1 MQTRSRP
8 VAWALTVVASMS
20 LGAGAM
26 VWSQPKPTLKAPL
39 KTPTDLSL
47 SFREAAKHVLPS
59 VVSVRSI
66 TKGGM
71 QAVRNNDSDDEQQL
85 GEDEL
90 FRRFFGENMPRGMNR
105 GGRRFIPQQIGTGS
119 GVIIDSSGIILTNN
133 HVVAHAD
140 EVTVELQSGQR
151 LKAKSWATDPR
162 RDVAIVKVESKEP
175 LPAADLG
182 DSDEMQIG
190 DWVLALG
197 NPFNVGT
204 SVTQGI
210 ISATGRTT
218 GINELESYL
227 QTDAA
232 VNPGNSGGP
241 LINLSG
247 QVVGINTAIS
257 SNSGGYDGVS
267 FAIPIN
273 TVRGTADQL
282 IKTGTVKRSYFGIGL
297 QPLNDDLQ
305 AYFKQSDGVLVTMV
319 NKGTPAEKAGVKTH
333 DIIVELAGKPVKN
346 RTTLMNMVDGLT
358 PGKAQPMVVVR
369 DGKRVELTVTPE
381 PMPEGYTP
389 ALKSMMKTATPEP
402 AEEKTEHKLGIS
414 VMSLTPEVAQQ
425 LGLKDD
431 VKGVVVKNV
440 ELGGSAQDAGIS
452 RGDVIV
458 TVNQKPVT
466 TPAEFGEALKAGD
479 PKKGHLMEV
488 NRDGGSVLVVVHPAE

>member
-1 MQTRSRP
+1 MKTASRGT
-8 VAWALTVVASMS
+8 AWVLTVVASMS

-47 SFREAAKHVLPS
+47 SFREAARHVLPS
-59 VVSVRSI
+59 VVSIRSV

-71 QAVRNNDSDDEQQL
+71 QTVRNNDDGDIGQM
-85 GEDEL
+85 GEEEL
-90 FRRFFGENMPRGMNR
+90 FRRFFGEGMPRGNR
-105 GGRRFIPQQIGTGS
+105 GGRRFQPQQIGTGS
-119 GVIIDSSGIILTNN
+119 GVIIDSSGVILTNS
-133 HVVAHAD
+133 HVVASAD
-140 EVTVELQSGQR
+140 EVTVELQTGQR

-162 RDVAIVKVESKEP
+162 RDVAIVKVESSEP
-175 LPAADLG
+175 LPAADIG
-182 DSDEMQIG
+182 DSDDMQIG

-210 ISATGRTT
+210 ISATGRGT

-241 LINLSG
+241 LINLNG

-273 TVRGTADQL
+273 MVRGVADQL
-282 IKTGTVKRSYFGIGL
+282 IATGKVSRSYLGIGL
-297 QPLNDDLQ
+297 QPLDEQLQ
-305 AYFKQSDGVLVTMV
+305 NYFNVKDGVLVTLV
-319 NKGTPAEKAGVKTH
+319 TENTPASKAGVKTR
-333 DIIVELAGKPVKN
+333 DIIVELAGKKISS
-346 RTTLMNMVDGLT
+346 RTVLMNMVDALP
-358 PGKAQPMVVVR
+358 PGKPQSMVVLR
-369 DGKRVELTVTPE
+369 DGKKVELTVTPE
-381 PMPEGYTP
+381 QMPEGYTP
-389 ALKSMMKTATPEP
+389 ALKSTMKTAAPEP
-402 AEEKTEHKLGIS
+402 ADEKSESKLGIT
-414 VMSLTPEVAQQ
+414 VMSISTEVAQQ

-431 VKGVVVKNV
+431 VKGVVVRNL
-440 ELGGSAQDAGIS
+440 ELGGAAQEAGLS
-452 RGDVIV
+452 RGDVI
-458 TVNQKPVT
+458 TSVNQKSVT

-479 PKKGHLMEV
+479 PKKGHLLEV
-488 NRDGGSVLVVVHPAE
+488 HRDGASLLVVVHPTE